1 MDIDWDGDL
10 GIFLRRDALAQGYDD
25 RTLRMLVRRSELH
38 RIRRGAFIPMSIW
51 SLFDAAGRH
60 RATARAVLR
69 TAHPSAALTHVSSL
83 LEHEAPTWH
92 VDLSE
97 VHLTRTDGLAG
108 RREAGVV
115 HHRGALLTKEVVTC
129 HGVPVSPAG
138 RACIELTTMAGVE
151 SSLVST
157 NWLLAQRVTTKEEL
171 AALVERFQFWPRS
184 LRSDLVVR
192 LADPRCAW
200 PGEARL
206 SHLLWR
212 EHLPRP
218 APQYEV
224 YDERGNLAAV
234 LDFALPEFGVFIEFD
249 GLIKYQRMRR
259 EDETLDDVILREK
272 RREELV
278 CLLTGWICIRVTW
291 EDLARPTLTARRI
304 RAVLAGRAASR
315 R

>member
-10 GIFLRRDALAQGYDD
+10 GILLRRDALAQGYDD
-25 RTLRMLVRRSELH
+25 RTLRMLVRRGELH
-38 RIRRGAFIPMSIW
+38 RIRRGAFIPTSTW
-51 SLFDAAGRH
+51 NLFDAAGRH

-69 TAHPSAALTHVSSL
+69 TAHPSAVLTHVSSV
-83 LEHEAPTWH
+83 LEHDAPTWS

-115 HHRGALLTKEVVTC
+115 HHRGALPVAEVLTR
-129 HGVPVSPAG
+129 HSIPLSPAG
-138 RACIELTTMAGVE
+138 RACIELTTMASVE

-157 NWLLAQRVTTKEEL
+157 NWLLAQGATTNEEL
-171 AALVERFQFWPRS
+171 ATLVERFRFWPRS

-206 SHLLWR
+206 SHLMWR
-212 EHLPRP
+212 EHLPKP
-218 APQYEV
+218 APQHEV
-224 YDERGNLAAV
+224 YDEAGNLVAA
-234 LDFALPEFGVFIEFD
+234 LDFALPDFGVFIEFD
-249 GLIKYQRMRR
+249 GLIKYQRLRR
-259 EDETLDDVILREK
+259 EDETFDDVVLREK

-278 CLLTGWICIRVTW
+278 CLLTGWICIRITW
-291 EDLARPTLTARRI
+291 EDLARPALTARRI